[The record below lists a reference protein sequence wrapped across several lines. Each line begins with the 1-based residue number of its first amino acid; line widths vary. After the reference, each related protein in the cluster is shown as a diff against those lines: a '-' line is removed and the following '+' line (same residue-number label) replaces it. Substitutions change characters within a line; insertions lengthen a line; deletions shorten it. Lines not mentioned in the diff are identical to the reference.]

1 MFNQNRILM
10 KEIIKL
16 VVIIC
21 LLFVGCSEK
30 KDTAATSETDKT
42 NATVLEGM
50 WQLKSGEWDNEDGT
64 FLRYPEDS
72 ITTGSGAY
80 IIYSKKHYMLLA
92 DAPKMDYYR
101 GELIA
106 YSVDGDQLTVST
118 KLSNFE
124 KHKGMEAVWTFK
136 IEDNVLSATQGK
148 NKEVWERVE

>member
-1 MFNQNRILM
+1 MFNQNQILM
-10 KEIIKL
+10 KAIIKL
-16 VVIIC
+16 IVIIC
-21 LLFVGCSEK
+21 VLLVSCTEK
-30 KDTAATSETDKT
+30 KETAATTETDKT
-42 NATVLEGM
+42 NVAVLEGM
-50 WQLKSGEWDNEDGT
+50 WQLKSGLWDNEDGT

-80 IIYSKKHYMLLA
+80 IIYSKNHYMLIA

-106 YSVDGDQLTVST
+106 YSLAGDQLTVST

-124 KHKGMEAVWTFK
+124 KNKELGAVWT
-136 IEDNVLSATQGK
+136 ISIDDNILSASQGK

>member
-16 VVIIC
+16 IAIIC
-21 LLFVGCSEK
+21 LLLVSCTENK
-30 KDTAATSETDKT
+30 ETAAAKETDNT
-42 NATVLEGM
+42 NAAVLEGM
-50 WQLKSGEWDNEDGT
+50 WQLKSGLWDNEDGT

-80 IIYSKKHYMLLA
+80 IIYSKKHYMLIA

-106 YSVDGDQLTVST
+106 YSLEGDQLTVST

-124 KHKGMEAVWTFK
+124 KNKEIGAVWT
-136 IEDNVLSATQGK
+136 IDIDDNILSASQGK